1 MKGFAPLREDAEKL
15 RKLIKAAAD
24 RHAPP
29 AEACTLIANFSQ
41 AELEMM
47 KYVEANA
54 AKCGI
59 PPRIADQLKGGHKNT
74 EAMQRRVCDVAQ
86 QQRGREPAGPV
97 GDFDHLLN
105 PANP

>member
-1 MKGFAPLREDAEKL
+1 
-15 RKLIKAAAD
+15 
-24 RHAPP
+24 
-29 AEACTLIANFSQ
+29 
-41 AELEMM
+41 MM